1 MMRAIYNRF
10 DGISA
15 WKRSC
20 LGNSEPQQWG
30 SLLSEDEIA
39 EVPMKTEQKKRKN
52 TQNMRLSLV
61 WRIMQI
67 QENQSHPPT
76 GGRSLRWITTFE
88 TLQVFLTSAAGLVQV
103 VAKRISAQRSVNQ
116 STIPGGPRAVY
127 LRSGEMARRDIE
139 KFRAPYIPDTSD
151 CPWVCKDRMWTF
163 LSQYRQEIV
172 LLYDSYRSM
181 SYCQMITS
189 VQDEDIHI
197 CVLPQYSHICDCSH
211 P

>member
-1 MMRAIYNRF
+1 MRAIYNRF

-20 LGNSEPQQWG
+20 LGNSEPQQRG

-52 TQNMRLSLV
+52 TQNMR
-61 WRIMQI
+61 I

-151 CPWVCKDRMWTF
+151 CPWVCKDRM
-163 LSQYRQEIV
+163 
-172 LLYDSYRSM
+172 
-181 SYCQMITS
+181 
-189 VQDEDIHI
+189 
-197 CVLPQYSHICDCSH
+197 
-211 P
+211 